1 MSRSRLTNAAT
12 IRRIAAAV
20 GAGALVAMGAATT
33 VAGAEPARENPAG
46 ANGATTTQAAP
57 PTVPLTPSASPVV
70 KAAPYGKS

>member
-57 PTVPLTPSASPVV
+57 PTAPLIPSASPVV